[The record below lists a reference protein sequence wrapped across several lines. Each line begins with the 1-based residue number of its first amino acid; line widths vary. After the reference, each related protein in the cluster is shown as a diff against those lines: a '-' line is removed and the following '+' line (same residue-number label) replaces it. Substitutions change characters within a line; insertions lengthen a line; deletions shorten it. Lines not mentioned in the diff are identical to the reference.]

1 MLNNTAQAKPSL
13 TSLGWAA
20 LFSLL
25 CLFFLGTTAASAQVK
40 TVTKPV
46 KILLIQGANMTY
58 LGKREPE
65 HYGSTTA
72 AQLDSMVL
80 AHARKHGYEVEIFYT
95 NHEGEA
101 IDKIYEAVEQ
111 GIAGV
116 VMNPGGFTYN
126 GYSLRDCLIAVP
138 IPYVEVHMLPERDWT
153 GDAIT
158 SPAAD
163 LKIVG
168 LGLQSY
174 FVGLEAMVNYAIP
187 TYAAEHPKK

>member
-1 MLNNTAQAKPSL
+1 MN
-13 TSLGWAA
+13 
-20 LFSLL
+20 
-25 CLFFLGTTAASAQVK
+25 
-40 TVTKPV
+40 
-46 KILLIQGANMTY
+46 Y
-58 LGKREPE
+58 LGQREPE

-72 AQLDSMVL
+72 AQLDSMIL
-80 AHARKHGYEVEIFYT
+80 EHARNSGYEVEIFYT
-95 NHEGEA
+95 NHEGDA
-101 IDKIYEAVEQ
+101 IDKIYESVEQ

-138 IPYVEVHMLPERDWT
+138 VPYVEIHMLPERDWT

-168 LGLQSY
+168 LGIQSY
-174 FVGLEAMVNYAIP
+174 FVGMDAIVNYAIP
-187 TYAAEHPKK
+187 SYTAEHKNK

>member
-1 MLNNTAQAKPSL
+1 MKYLYSIIAFV
-13 TSLGWAA
+13 A
-20 LFSLL
+20 LFTCTNLQ
-25 CLFFLGTTAASAQVK
+25 AQSNAK
-40 TVTKPV
+40 NQKQTE
-46 KILLIQGANMTY
+46 KILVIQGANMSY
-58 LGKREPE
+58 LGQREPG

-72 AQLDSMVL
+72 AQLDSMIIE
-80 AHARKHGYEVEIFYT
+80 HATKNGYQVEIFYT

-101 IDKIYEAVEQ
+101 IDKIYASVKE
-111 GIAGV
+111 GISGI

-138 IPYVEVHMLPERDWT
+138 VPYVEVHMLPEKDWT

-158 SPAAD
+158 SAAAD

-174 FVGLEAMVNYAIP
+174 FIGLDAMHNYVL
-187 TYAAEHPKK
+187 KK